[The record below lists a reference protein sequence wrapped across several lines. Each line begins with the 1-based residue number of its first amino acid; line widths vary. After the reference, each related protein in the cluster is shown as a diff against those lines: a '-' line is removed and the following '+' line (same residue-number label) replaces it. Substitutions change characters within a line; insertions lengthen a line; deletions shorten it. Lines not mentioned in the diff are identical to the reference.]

1 MLDLAFIRE
10 NVDTVKAAVKNKR
23 EKADI
28 DAIIAADEKRRAFLK
43 EVEVL
48 RQKRNEVSKEIG
60 AAKKKGLDA
69 EPQMAAM
76 REVGDRI
83 KAIEEGLAAVEAE
96 LNDMLRRVPNVAAT
110 DVVVGPEETHNR
122 EVRAWGEKPKL
133 DFTPLPHWELAE
145 RLGLVDFPRGTK
157 IAGSGF
163 ILFTGLGARL
173 ERALVSFM
181 LEMHTT
187 KHGYREVFPPYLVN
201 RDSMFGTGQ
210 LPKLEDD
217 MYKTAAD
224 DLFLIPTAEVPV
236 TNIYRDEVLSAAD
249 LPIKLTAYSACFRRE
264 AGSYGKDT
272 RGLIRVHQF
281 DKVEMVKFA
290 NPDTSYQELESL
302 TNDAEDV
309 LKALNIPY
317 RVIQLSTEGL
327 SFAAAKCYDL
337 EVYAAGV
344 DRWLEVSSCSN
355 FEAFQARRANIRFKG
370 ADGKVRFIHTLNG
383 SGIAMPRTVIAILEN
398 NQRADGS
405 VVIPEV
411 LRPYMGGIEV
421 ISAK

>member
-60 AAKKKGLDA
+60 MAKKKGLDA

-96 LNDMLRRVPNVAAT
+96 LNDMLRRVPNVPAA

-145 RLGLVDFPRGTK
+145 RLGLVDFARGTK

-173 ERALVSFM
+173 ERALVNFM
-181 LEMHTT
+181 LDMHTRST
-187 KHGYREVFPPYLVN
+187 A
-201 RDSMFGTGQ
+201 TGRSSRRSSSTATRCSARASSRSS
-210 LPKLEDD
+210 
-217 MYKTAAD
+217 KT
-224 DLFLIPTAEVPV
+224 T
-236 TNIYRDEVLSAAD
+236 
-249 LPIKLTAYSACFRRE
+249 C
-264 AGSYGKDT
+264 T
-272 RGLIRVHQF
+272 R
-281 DKVEMVKFA
+281 
-290 NPDTSYQELESL
+290 P
-302 TNDAEDV
+302 
-309 LKALNIPY
+309 
-317 RVIQLSTEGL
+317 
-327 SFAAAKCYDL
+327 
-337 EVYAAGV
+337 
-344 DRWLEVSSCSN
+344 
-355 FEAFQARRANIRFKG
+355 
-370 ADGKVRFIHTLNG
+370 
-383 SGIAMPRTVIAILEN
+383 PRTTSSSSRRRRCPSPTSTAT
-398 NQRADGS
+398 RS
-405 VVIPEV
+405 
-411 LRPYMGGIEV
+411 
-421 ISAK
+421 